1 MSAKKRDTAPFEKD
15 LKQNN
20 NELLN
25 RDISLFG
32 TSEEFLYMSK
42 RNSFLTLGDFLQ
54 LSVPE
59 LMNRPLMNYR
69 MLAELSMVLKNNG
82 LLGLLREEMP

>member
-1 MSAKKRDTAPFEKD
+1 MSEKKRDTDPFEKD

-20 NELLN
+20 SELLN
-25 RDISLFG
+25 RDISSFG
-32 TSEEFLYMSK
+32 ASEEFLYMSN
-42 RNSFLTLGDFLQ
+42 RNSFLTLGDLLQ
-54 LSVPE
+54 FSVPE

-69 MLAELSMVLKNNG
+69 MLAELSLILKNNG